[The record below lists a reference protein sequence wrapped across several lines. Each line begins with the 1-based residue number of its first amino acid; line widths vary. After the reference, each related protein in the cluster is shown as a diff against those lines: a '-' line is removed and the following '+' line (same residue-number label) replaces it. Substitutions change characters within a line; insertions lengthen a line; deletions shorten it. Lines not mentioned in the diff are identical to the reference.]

1 MAGNGTRKK
10 EEKLSPGEKRRLRQL
25 LVCLALFGAVF
36 LGRGMDLGPVS
47 DLSQQV
53 GQLVREDMDV
63 QEVFARMGES
73 FSQGEPAAET
83 FRALWDGM
91 THWGEPEDAAPGAE
105 AGQEQK
111 GEADADAA
119 EPTAQPPEAS

>member
-83 FRALWDGM
+83 FRALWDGV
-91 THWGEPEDAAPGAE
+91 THWGEPEVGAE

-111 GEADADAA
+111 GETDADAA
-119 EPTAQPPEAS
+119 GPTAPPEAS

>member
-47 DLSQQV
+47 DLSEQV

-83 FRALWDGM
+83 FRALWDGV
-91 THWGEPEDAAPGAE
+91 THWGEPEADAE
-105 AGQEQK
+105 TGQEQK

-119 EPTAQPPEAS
+119 GPAAPPPEAS